1 MTPPD
6 RGDDTLTAYRE
17 KCYAHGLYGLL
28 DQWVKRDFRETPE
41 EMAALL
47 RRIVKGR
54 RAAD

>member
-6 RGDDTLTAYRE
+6 RGDDALTAYRE
-17 KCYAHGLYGLL
+17 KFYAHGLYGLL

-54 RAAD
+54 GAAD